1 MTRNN
6 TPHKNRSTKQ
16 GDSLT
21 EPSLTQ
27 PRMKSL
33 AMLLLLLVAFYP
45 QITDASADGSRR
57 PLDLPSGGGA
67 EHDEDSDDPLPDNVL
82 FFGQSFD
89 GDAFFWVLDVSGSMA
104 WNGRIDT
111 LKSEFIGVVN
121 SLSSHSDF
129 GAIAFSSNMIPFD
142 MRCGKASPARKVAA
156 ASWILQIEPHGGTC
170 LAPAVIEGLRTLRK
184 SEHDDRR
191 LILVGDGA
199 PACGGM
205 ADAEIAHWNILAANW
220 DRIPIDTVFTGGDEA
235 GLDFFQGLSNANQ
248 GRLTISQ

>member
-1 MTRNN
+1 MTQNY
-6 TPHKNRSTKQ
+6 TDHKNLSTKQ
-16 GDSLT
+16 AASVT
-21 EPSLTQ
+21 HPM
-27 PRMKSL
+27 MKSI
-33 AMLLLLLVAFYP
+33 ATLLLLLVAFYP
-45 QITDASADGSRR
+45 QITDASSDGSRR
-57 PLDLPSGGGA
+57 PLDLPSGGGS
-67 EHDEDSDDPLPDNVL
+67 DRDDDSDDPLPDNVL

-104 WNGRIDT
+104 SGGRIDT
-111 LKSEFIGVVN
+111 LKDEFIGAVN

-142 MRCGKASPARKVAA
+142 MRCDEASPTRTVAA

-184 SEHDDRR
+184 SGHDDRR

-199 PACGGM
+199 PYCGGF
-205 ADAEIAHWNILAANW
+205 AEAEIAHWNILAANW